1 VAVPGVG
8 CSDFP
13 QRGDSAL
20 IAFTL
25 RRLLALIPTLL
36 VITAITFFMGFAAPG
51 DPISTVLGERASTAQ
66 VAALKAQYGL
76 DKPPLVQYFK
86 FLGGALHGDFGRS
99 YFYAGRPVIEMVG
112 TGFGTSLKIG
122 GVAALYAALFG
133 MILGIIAAVN
143 RNRWPDHLAMFF
155 AVVGVSIPGFVLA
168 IALMYLFGVH
178 LKVLPTVGWGEPKH
192 YILPVL
198 VLGTRSA
205 AFIARITRS
214 AMLDVIGQDYV
225 RTARAKG
232 LSQRVVILKHAV
244 KNALIPV
251 ITVLGTTMGSLIT
264 GTYIIE
270 TIFGIPGV
278 GRISLDGIFQRD
290 YQVIQVS
297 TMLIATVFVLV
308 NLVVDMMYG
317 VVDPRIRYS

>member
-1 VAVPGVG
+1 MAY
-8 CSDFP
+8 SF
-13 QRGDSAL
+13 
-20 IAFTL
+20 
-25 RRLLALIPTLL
+25 RRILALIPTLL
-36 VITAITFFMGFAAPG
+36 IITAITFFMGFLAPG
-51 DPISTVLGERASTAQ
+51 DPISAVLGERASPAQ

-76 DKPPLVQYFK
+76 DKPPLVQYGR
-86 FLGGALHGDFGRS
+86 FLVGVLHGDFGRS
-99 YFYAGRPVIEMVG
+99 YFYAGRPVIDMVAG
-112 TGFGTSLKIG
+112 GFQTSLKVG
-122 GVAALYAALFG
+122 AVAAVYAALLG
-133 MILGIIAAVN
+133 MTLGIIAAVF
-143 RNRWPDHLAMFF
+143 RDRWPDHVAMFF
-155 AVVGVSIPGFVLA
+155 AVVGVSIPNFVLA
-168 IALMYLFGVH
+168 IALMYLFGVY
-178 LKVLPTVGWGEPKH
+178 LKILPTVGWGEAKH
-192 YILPVL
+192 YVMPVL

-232 LSQRVVILKHAV
+232 LTRERVILKHAV

-251 ITVLGTTMGSLIT
+251 ITVLGTTLGGLIT

-278 GRISLDGIFQRD
+278 GRVSLDAIFQRD
-290 YQVIQVS
+290 YQVIQVT

-308 NLVVDMMYG
+308 NLAVDLLYG

>member
-1 VAVPGVG
+1 
-8 CSDFP
+8 
-13 QRGDSAL
+13 
-20 IAFTL
+20 
-25 RRLLALIPTLL
+25 
-36 VITAITFFMGFAAPG
+36 MGFLAPG
-51 DPISTVLGERASTAQ
+51 DPISAVLGERASPAQ

-76 DKPPLVQYFK
+76 DKPPLVQYGR
-86 FLGGALHGDFGRS
+86 FLVGVLHGDFGRS
-99 YFYAGRPVIEMVG
+99 YFYAGRPVIDMVAG
-112 TGFGTSLKIG
+112 GFQTSLKVG
-122 GVAALYAALFG
+122 AVAAVYAALLG
-133 MILGIIAAVN
+133 MTLGIIAAVF
-143 RNRWPDHLAMFF
+143 RDRWPDHVAMFF
-155 AVVGVSIPGFVLA
+155 AVVGVSIPNFVLA
-168 IALMYLFGVH
+168 IALMYLFGVY
-178 LKVLPTVGWGEPKH
+178 LKILPTVGWGEAKH
-192 YILPVL
+192 YVMPVL

-232 LSQRVVILKHAV
+232 LTRERVILKHAV

-251 ITVLGTTMGSLIT
+251 ITVLGTTLGGLIT

-278 GRISLDGIFQRD
+278 GRVSLDAIFQRD
-290 YQVIQVS
+290 YQVIQVT

-308 NLVVDMMYG
+308 NLAVDLLYG